1 MIERTASMS
10 FKDAGGKK
18 LTLSIK
24 DIKEDVEE
32 LKVVALMDTIIDK
45 KLIKTENGDL
55 IEKQAAQVV
64 VKDITEIEL

>member
-1 MIERTASMS
+1 MS

-24 DIKEDVEE
+24 DVKEDIED
-32 LKVVALMDTIIDK
+32 LVVVSLMDTIINR

-55 IEKQAAQVV
+55 VEKQAAQVV
-64 VKDITEIEL
+64 VKDTTEIEL

>member
-1 MIERTASMS
+1 MIQRTASMS

-24 DIKEDVEE
+24 DIKEDVED
-32 LKVVALMDTIIDK
+32 LSVVSLMDTIINR

-55 IEKQAAQVV
+55 VEKQAAQVV
-64 VKDITEIEL
+64 VKDTKEITL

>member
-1 MIERTASMS
+1 MS

-24 DIKEDVEE
+24 DVKEDIED
-32 LKVVALMDTIIDK
+32 LVVVSLMDTIINR

-55 IEKQAAQVV
+55 VEKQAAQVV
-64 VKDITEIEL
+64 VKDTKEITL